1 MLLRPRRVSYIPRS
15 FSSNLRRSASTQMAD
30 SKALI
35 YLLRRDLRV
44 SDNPI
49 LSSLATAKKH
59 GYTHLLPLYVFNAQQ
74 LEVKGF
80 IADAH
85 VKSPYREAR
94 SPVGGFWRT
103 GPHRVSFLAECVW
116 DLKDSLQK
124 IGSDLCI
131 RVGTLG
137 GVVDDILTK
146 TNEKGGIK
154 VAAVWMV
161 GEEGVEENQEESQ
174 VKDACREAGV
184 EFKLWTDEKYLI
196 DDRDLPLNNIDELS
210 DIFTSYRKTVE
221 PLRDHPREALA
232 TPAMDA
238 LPPFP
243 SSIPN
248 QREPFTIPDTLDDLQ
263 ASLLKP
269 LSSRDLVKNP
279 PAYPSGTTSAHPFLG
294 GESQAQ
300 DRLHY
305 LITSGNVTTYHS
317 TRNGLLGHD
326 FSTKLS
332 AYLALGCITSRQIH
346 ASLLALENGTDPAY
360 KSVSGFGAGQ
370 NDGTKSIRFEL
381 LWRDYMRLCTR
392 KFGPKLFRLSGFK
405 AEGEER
411 WYSSSRPGPGSTS
424 AEVEGQIER
433 FLNGTTGMG
442 LIDASLREMYH
453 TGYTS
458 NRARQNV
465 ASFFAKHLKLDWRI
479 GAEWYECMLVDYDL
493 SSNWGNWQY
502 LAGVGNDPRGEAR
515 IFNPVKQ
522 AFDYDPQGDYVKA
535 WVPEL
540 RTLTEPSEVFQAWT
554 VKQERRESLGLQGKP
569 WVENPLLKINFTV
582 NRRGR
587 HSGGRSRGD
596 RGARGAGNGGGG
608 SNGHGGDAGSGP
620 GRYMSPEG
628 RRYYSSR
635 GGGYGGRGYGSSR
648 GHLRGHGRGGAGG
661 GREARLGMMDR
672 EREAFAEPAE
682 S

>member
-1 MLLRPRRVSYIPRS
+1 MPD
-15 FSSNLRRSASTQMAD
+15 SNV
-30 SKALI
+30 LI

-49 LSSLATAKKH
+49 LHSLATSKNH
-59 GYTHLLPLYVFNAQQ
+59 GFTHVLPLYVFSAQQ

-80 IADAH
+80 IPDSNTM
-85 VKSPYREAR
+85 SPYREAR
-94 SPVGGFWRT
+94 SKVGGFWRT
-103 GPHRVSFLAECVW
+103 GPHRVSFLAECIW
-116 DLKDSLQK
+116 DLKEGLEK
-124 IGSDLCI
+124 VGSGLCV
-131 RVGTLG
+131 RVGMVG
-137 GVVDDILTK
+137 DVVDDMLKKIDA
-146 TNEKGGIK
+146 KGEMK
-154 VAAVWMV
+154 VGGVWMV
-161 GEEGVEENQEESQ
+161 EEEGVEEKQEENQ
-174 VKDACREAGV
+174 VKKACRDADV
-184 EFKLWTDEKYLI
+184 EFKIWTDEKYLI
-196 DDRDLPLNNIDELS
+196 DDRDLPLTNIDELS

-221 PLRDHPREALA
+221 PLRDHPREVLP
-232 TPAMDA
+232 TPSKGA

-243 SSIPN
+243 PKDSIPA
-248 QREPFTIPDTLDDLQ
+248 QRSPFNIPDTLDNLQ
-263 ASLLKP
+263 SSLLKP
-269 LSSRDLVKNP
+269 LSAHDLVKNP
-279 PAYPSGTTSAHPFLG
+279 PSYPESTKSAHPFLG
-294 GESQAQ
+294 GETQAQ
-300 DRLHY
+300 DRLNY
-305 LITSGNVTTYHS
+305 LITSGNITTYHS

-332 AYLALGCITSRQIH
+332 AYLALGCLTARQIH
-346 ASLLALENGTDPAY
+346 SSLLSFEDGTSPSY
-360 KSVSGFGAGQ
+360 SSVSGYGAGQ

-411 WYSSSRPGPGSTS
+411 WNSPSRPSTGSS
-424 AEVEGQIER
+424 AAEVKSQIER

-465 ASFFAKHLKLDWRI
+465 ASFLAKHLKIDWRI
-479 GAEWYECMLVDYDL
+479 GAEWYESMLVDYDL

-522 AFDYDPQGDYVKA
+522 AFDYDPNGDYVKA

-540 RTLTEPSEVFQAWT
+540 RDLTEPAEIFQAWT
-554 VKQERRESLGLQGKP
+554 VREERRKEVGLEGLD
-569 WVENPLLKINFTV
+569 WVESPLLKINFTV

-587 HSGGRSRGD
+587 HPGRSRGD
-596 RGARGAGNGGGG
+596 RGNGHSGGHGRGGGG
-608 SNGHGGDAGSGP
+608 GGG
-620 GRYMSPEG
+620 
-628 RRYYSSR
+628 

-648 GHLRGHGRGGAGG
+648 GHIRGHGYGGHGYGGRGGG
-661 GREARLGMMDR
+661 GRENRMGMMDR
-672 EREAFAEPAE
+672 VAQYEAAQ
-682 S
+682 

>member
-1 MLLRPRRVSYIPRS
+1 
-15 FSSNLRRSASTQMAD
+15 MAD

-35 YLLRRDLRV
+35 YLHRRDLRV

-49 LSSLATAKKH
+49 LSSLVAAKKN
-59 GYTHLLPLYVFNAQQ
+59 GFTHLLPLYVFSAQQ

-80 IADAH
+80 IADPT
-85 VKSPYREAR
+85 VKSPYPEAR

-116 DLKDSLQK
+116 DLKDGLKK

-131 RVGTLG
+131 RVGMVG
-137 GVVDDILTK
+137 DVVDDLLRKIG
-146 TNEKGGIK
+146 EKGEIK
-154 VAAVWMV
+154 IGAVWMV
-161 GEEGVEENQEESQ
+161 GEEGVEEKQEESQ
-174 VKDACREAGV
+174 VRNACREAGV
-184 EFKLWTDEKYLI
+184 KFRLLTDEKYLI
-196 DDRDLPLNNIDELS
+196 DDRDLPFTNIKDLS

-221 PLRDHPREALA
+221 PLRDHPREVLP
-232 TPAMDA
+232 TPTKDS
-238 LPPFP
+238 LPPYP
-243 SSIPN
+243 SSIPD

-269 LSSRDLVKNP
+269 LSSQDLIKNP
-279 PAYPSGTTSAHPFLG
+279 PSYPSGTTSAHPFLG

-300 DRLHY
+300 DRLNY
-305 LITSGNVTTYHS
+305 LIKSGNVTTYHS

-346 ASLLALENGTDPAY
+346 ASLLAFENGTDPAY
-360 KSVSGFGAGQ
+360 RSASGFGKGQ

-381 LWRDYMRLCTR
+381 LWRDYMRLCNR

-411 WYSSSRPGPGSTS
+411 WYSPSRPGPGSTS
-424 AEVEGQIER
+424 ADVEGQIER

-465 ASFFAKHLKLDWRI
+465 ASFFTKHLKLDWRI

-540 RTLTEPSEVFQAWT
+540 RSLTDSSEVYQAWT
-554 VKQERRESLGLQGKP
+554 VKAERRESLGLKGLQ
-569 WVENPLLKINFTV
+569 WVEDPLLRINFTV

-596 RGARGAGNGGGG
+596 RGGRGGGIGGGGGGGG
-608 SNGHGGDAGSGP
+608 SSAHGGDAGSGP

-648 GHLRGHGRGGAGG
+648 GHIRGYGRGGAGG
-661 GREARLGMMDR
+661 GGREAR
-672 EREAFAEPAE
+672 
-682 S
+682 